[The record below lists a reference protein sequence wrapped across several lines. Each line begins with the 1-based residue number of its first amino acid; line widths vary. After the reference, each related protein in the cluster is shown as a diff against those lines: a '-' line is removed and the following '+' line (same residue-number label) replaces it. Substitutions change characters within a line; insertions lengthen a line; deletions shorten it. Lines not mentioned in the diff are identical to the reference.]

1 MSASR
6 RREIACAVLLDTFGR
21 FLLQQRDNK
30 PEIVHPG
37 KISLF
42 GGHREDSE
50 SYLQCVVREIYEEI
64 SYFVPPGQFEY
75 LASYEAI
82 DDDQNGA
89 VVHAEFFVARELP
102 AEDLMITEGS
112 AVFVK
117 QQDLAAVEPGFTPS
131 TRYAIRAFL
140 NRKASDKRR

>member
-1 MSASR
+1 MSANR

-75 LASYEAI
+75 LTTYEAI
-82 DDDQNGA
+82 DDEQGGV
-89 VVHAEFFVARELP
+89 VVHAEFFIARDLP
-102 AEDLMITEGS
+102 AQHLVINEGS
-112 AVFVK
+112 ALFVK
-117 QQDLAAVEPGFTPS
+117 QQDV
-131 TRYAIRAFL
+131 
-140 NRKASDKRR
+140 